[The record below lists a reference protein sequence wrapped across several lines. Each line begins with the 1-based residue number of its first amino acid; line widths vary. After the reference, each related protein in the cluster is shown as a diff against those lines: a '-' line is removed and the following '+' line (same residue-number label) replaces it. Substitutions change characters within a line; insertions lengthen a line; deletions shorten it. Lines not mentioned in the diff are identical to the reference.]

1 MRIAL
6 QINHDGIVLDKIY
19 AGVTAE
25 SIVREMKADIA
36 HQVGPPGSIIINM
49 MDEKQ
54 FISEAV
60 GIINTKKSIAIAIP
74 KNCSQ
79 FLKIA
84 IELGHAK
91 QLED

>member
-6 QINHDGIVLDKIY
+6 QINHDGIVLDKVY
-19 AGVTAE
+19 AGVTPE
-25 SIVREMKADIA
+25 SIVRDMKTDIA

-60 GIINTKKSIAIAIP
+60 AIINSKKSATIAIP
-74 KNCSQ
+74 KDCSQ

-84 IELGHAK
+84 IDLGHATE
-91 QLED
+91 LEE